1 MRRITKG
8 PEPQSLT
15 QHRVDLF
22 KEYQAELPDRA
33 WPDYRDKA
41 TAREYLHK
49 EQNGFCC
56 FCMRPIEATEH
67 GMRIAHFLP
76 QHPMP
81 IDPGPPRGH
90 TLDWKNLFGSC
101 SSHEGEEH
109 CDVRQRN
116 HRLHE
121 RLNPCTYQR
130 GTLKYE
136 VSGKV
141 TADDKG
147 IESDINNK
155 LGLNVEF
162 LRQERRDALNVF
174 QAFRFPPRI
183 KPSAK
188 LLRNLIEKLERC
200 PEAYGEVILQFLSK
214 RLKRLTDSNC

>member
-1 MRRITKG
+1 MRRITKA
-8 PEPQSLT
+8 PEPKSLT

-22 KEYQAELPDRA
+22 KEYQTELPDRA
-33 WPDYRDKA
+33 WSDYRDKA

-49 EQNGFCC
+49 EQYGFCC

-81 IDPGPPRGH
+81 TEPSPPRGH
-90 TLDWKNLFGSC
+90 TLDWKNLLGSC

-109 CDVRQRN
+109 CDVRQKN

-130 GTLKYE
+130 GTITYKS
-136 VSGKV
+136 SGEV
-141 TADDKG
+141 TADDKE
-147 IESDINNK
+147 IEADIKNK

-162 LRQERRDALNVF
+162 LRQERRNALN
-174 QAFRFPPRI
+174 AFRACAFPARI
-183 KPSAK
+183 NPSAK
-188 LLRNLIEKLERC
+188 LLKRLIEKLERY
-200 PEAYGEVILQFLSK
+200 PEAYGEVILQFLRK
-214 RLKRLTDSNC
+214 RLISINDASC